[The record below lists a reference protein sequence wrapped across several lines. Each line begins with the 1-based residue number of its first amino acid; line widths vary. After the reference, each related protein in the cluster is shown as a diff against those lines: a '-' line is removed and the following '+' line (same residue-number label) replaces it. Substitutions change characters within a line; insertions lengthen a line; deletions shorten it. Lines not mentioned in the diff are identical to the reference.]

1 MGIRCEMVKVVND
14 GVVMFHRVVEQEITL
29 ALGEA
34 ASLLAQKRESK
45 RIVDNEQRLN
55 LVCLRLTNVLA
66 FCGILENLY
75 GRKVDEA
82 SIRNT
87 AFLLWS
93 RGSKRNESSS
103 GIEKRIVPPVF
114 TTTVLTELR
123 YSLGN
128 GREEFAIQ

>member
-1 MGIRCEMVKVVND
+1 M
-14 GVVMFHRVVEQEITL
+14 
-29 ALGEA
+29 
-34 ASLLAQKRESK
+34 LLEKRESK

-82 SIRNT
+82 SIRN
-87 AFLLWS
+87 AQHFLEGFS
-93 RGSKRNESSS
+93 ASASPVGKKACSAGVEESKRGEPAPQLERNESSS
-103 GIEKRIVPPVF
+103 GIEKRIVRPAF